1 MLAAAATRAH
11 GRRAQPLVAATEIH
25 PPPHTSTS
33 DPQAH
38 SLPGTWLVYILSPN
52 LHLDNHNAA
61 DVLHGPLRS
70 PSVLGPFPNKRVVL
84 CCGMNEARKVQKLLM
99 LQLCTPVHQA
109 ARSTS
114 HLPDLCFAARPHQ
127 LVGPHSLKTTLHR
140 QIVDGCS
147 YSAGCC

>member
-1 MLAAAATRAH
+1 MSSSEQLCATTHHELRSPLYPLERQLTQVWERPRHDAPMLAAAATRAH

-61 DVLHGPLRS
+61 DVLHGPLRTQ
-70 PSVLGPFPNKRVVL
+70 PLGA
-84 CCGMNEARKVQKLLM
+84 G
-99 LQLCTPVHQA
+99 PVPQ
-109 ARSTS
+109 
-114 HLPDLCFAARPHQ
+114 
-127 LVGPHSLKTTLHR
+127 
-140 QIVDGCS
+140 
-147 YSAGCC
+147 